1 MNEVVSHYFE
11 LDAERDIE
19 GMLALF
25 STDAAVTD
33 EGETHHGQA
42 QIRAWQLG
50 PASKYVYTTE
60 VTTIDTTGPGRFLA
74 TGRLTGNFP
83 GGTADLHWD
92 FTIVD
97 DRITRLVIAP

>member
-1 MNEVVSHYFE
+1 MSDVISRYFE
-11 LDAERDIE
+11 RDAERDIE

-25 STDAAVTD
+25 SNDAAVTD
-33 EGETHHGQA
+33 EGETHRGLD

-60 VTTIDTTGPGRFLA
+60 VTRLEPVGDGRYRA
-74 TGRLTGNFP
+74 TGRLEGNFP

-92 FTIVD
+92 FTVVD
-97 DRITRLVIAP
+97 DHITRLVIAP